1 MCVLPGLLSLASS
14 TFLIAITQRE
24 QVAEIFGKPVYVVTD
39 VALVPLSSQSDANTA
54 IAASIASKS
63 RRGSNE
69 AATTNADSD
78 SNSDSEEDPGANAD
92 LSDDPDA
99 SQSETDPHDA
109 EPVTP
114 LDDGDGG
121 SSSRPEQTRTTSN
134 TSIARDVIA
143 RRGQYGRFASQ
154 WFSKQ
159 GWGVGKSGNSPASS
173 ASSKKDMTVDGKDVA
188 SPAATVNAELP
199 KETAQADG
207 TREKERAISE
217 NSVADAVP
225 KILRSTKMILT
236 SRSYFFS
243 YEFDLTRRLALLN
256 GAAKA
261 PARESLDPLV
271 GLGTLLP
278 HLSAEDNGHPWT
290 DSYSISG
297 TDDLPRLS
305 LRADLIPL

>member
-1 MCVLPGLLSLASS
+1 MCLAGLLSLASS

-63 RRGSNE
+63 RRRSNE

-78 SNSDSEEDPGANAD
+78 SNTDSDEDSVSNAD

-99 SQSETDPHDA
+99 SQSQTDPHDA

-114 LDDGDGG
+114 LGEIDGDSNHG
-121 SSSRPEQTRTTSN
+121 STRPEQTRTASN

-159 GWGVGKSGNSPASS
+159 GWGVGKSGSSPASS
-173 ASSKKDMTVDGKDVA
+173 ASSKKDMPVDAKEVA
-188 SPAATVNAELP
+188 SPTAATVNAELP
-199 KETAQADG
+199 TKETAQVVDG
-207 TREKERAISE
+207 TREKERAVSE

-256 GAAKA
+256 GTAKT

-271 GLGTLLP
+271 SFGEIAALP
-278 HLSAEDNGHPWT
+278 SP
-290 DSYSISG
+290 
-297 TDDLPRLS
+297 S
-305 LRADLIPL
+305 LKDK